1 MCRTTRQSIGT
12 VIRIVRVIEDRV
24 AEQEGMRKEYEGIWG
39 LVVQWME
46 REDTRRRMAE
56 RMVRE
61 VSSGVRRH
69 SM

>member
-39 LVVQWME
+39 PVVQWME